1 MVPHKIAL
9 QFCLLLT
16 LFLGHTST
24 LGQQRKAPSGGRI
37 AIVVDERLAALR
49 STPELNG
56 HLVRRL
62 GRGRLV
68 AIRSVKTTP
77 DGITFFFVNVTTR
90 TRGWIQRESVVSPS
104 RRGDDDRLF
113 RLIQHSHDFDRIARA
128 RIFLDHF
135 RRSPLRP
142 ALLLLLGDTA
152 EELAAKLTTQA
163 QRKLTTYFGDAPEF
177 SYFLNYSGLDRYNRQ
192 GIHFT
197 FNPTTKRL
205 HYDGAVYR
213 LLLRHHPN
221 TPEAVEARRR
231 LVQLKL
237 SSDGAKLINLKHL
250 PTHRQRLSCGRN
262 RGSRQGQV
270 ARIV

>member
-1 MVPHKIAL
+1 MVPHKLTLLVSVI
-9 QFCLLLT
+9 LLLFIHSNA
-16 LFLGHTST
+16 LA
-24 LGQQRKAPSGGRI
+24 QRKAPTGGRI
-37 AIVVDERLAALR
+37 AIVVDERLSALR

-56 HLVRRL
+56 ALIRRL

-68 AIRSVKTTP
+68 AIRSAKTTS

-104 RRGDDDRLF
+104 RRGDDARLF
-113 RLIQHSHDFDRIARA
+113 SLIQQSHDFDRLHRS

-142 ALLLLLGDTA
+142 VVLLLLGDTA
-152 EELAAKLTTQA
+152 EALAAKLSTQA
-163 QRKLTTYFGDAPEF
+163 QRKLTRNLTEALES
-177 SYFLNYSGLDRYNRQ
+177 SYFLNYSGLDRYNRL

-205 HYDGAVYR
+205 HYDGAAYR

-221 TPEAVEARRR
+221 SPEAIEA
-231 LVQLKL
+231 
-237 SSDGAKLINLKHL
+237 
-250 PTHRQRLSCGRN
+250 RQRLLNLPKKSPGHASCY
-262 RGSRQGQV
+262 SQQPML
-270 ARIV
+270 

>member
-1 MVPHKIAL
+1 MVPHKFTV
-9 QFCLLLT
+9 QSCLILT
-16 LFLGHTST
+16 LLVAHASALGK
-24 LGQQRKAPSGGRI
+24 QRKAPTGGRI

-68 AIRSVKTTP
+68 AIRSSKTTS

-90 TRGWIQRESVVSPS
+90 TRGWIQRESLVSPS
-104 RRGDDDRLF
+104 HRGDDARLF

-142 ALLLLLGDTA
+142 AVLLLLGDTA
-152 EELAAKLTTQA
+152 EAISAKLSATAT
-163 QRKLTTYFGDAPEF
+163 RKLANTALEAAEFTY
-177 SYFLNYSGLDRYNRQ
+177 YLNHPALDRYNRQ

-205 HYDGAVYR
+205 HYDGTAYS
-213 LLLRHHPN
+213 LILRHHPH
-221 TPEAVEARRR
+221 TPEAIDA
-231 LVQLKL
+231 
-237 SSDGAKLINLKHL
+237 
-250 PTHRQRLSCGRN
+250 RQRLLNLPKKSP
-262 RGSRQGQV
+262 
-270 ARIV
+270 